1 MAKTESGTR
10 TGGGRKPVSIIEDRL
25 HLWEHS
31 ARVYLSALAVA
42 HTSSLALPSAIV
54 NCACQH
60 SSCARQYAG

>member
-1 MAKTESGTR
+1 MAKTEGGTR
-10 TGGGRKPVSIIEDRL
+10 TGGGRKPESIIEDRL

-31 ARVYLSALAVA
+31 ARVYLLAVA

-60 SSCARQYAG
+60 SSCERQYAG